1 MIEIYGSVVIYGFL
15 AFDPQP
21 SISNIVCVNVLNCKS
36 RVVIKSDPP
45 KIPSTSLPTL
55 GFPLNDCPIYV
66 GMWKRI
72 YSQLPP
78 VWSPVQTL
86 AYLWNP
92 AHPSNDTTVGRF
104 PLLAK
109 ILYPSLTEFNA
120 IEYPDPTQATSVFN
134 ADTPPTLT
142 SFWKSR
148 KFWKPLYRESCSEA
162 SGVKAACVHNPERTP
177 LASAYSVNDAK
188 LATLAS
194 TTLSLRV
201 VSSPLVRVW

>member
-78 VWSPVQTL
+78 VWSPVQIL
-86 AYLWNP
+86 AYLC
-92 AHPSNDTTVGRF
+92 F

-148 KFWKPLYRESCSEA
+148 KFWKPLYRESFSEA